1 MTAAWDRRMRGPV
14 IDLDAF
20 TAANGE
26 FKRRTGRM
34 LTLGEYQSIVQDSSH
49 PFFTVCMAAEFAR
62 LNAEAQAD
70 FDEYREEM
78 SLGGAPYDPDDTP
91 FQSSRGRKV

>member
-1 MTAAWDRRMRGPV
+1 MRGPV

-20 TAANGE
+20 TAANVE

-34 LTLGEYQSIVQDSSH
+34 LTLGEYQAIAQDSLH

-62 LNAEAQAD
+62 LDAEAQAD
-70 FDEYREEM
+70 RNEYVEEM
-78 SLGGAPYDPDDTP
+78 SLGGLNYDPDDTP
-91 FQSSRGRKV
+91 FQTSAGSKV